1 MKTLYLRCTKIFFS
15 FFVLALG
22 FSFSGIKAEAALLP
36 TVEQMQQISKIFD
49 ANYYAMT
56 YPDVAIYYNNDEL
69 AMFNHYVTRGIYESR
84 NPSPYFNATAYM
96 KRYPDLQAAY
106 GMDMLSYASHYARR
120 GMDEGRDGS
129 PEEGLNPELVAAF
142 ANNQSSKLISVFF
155 TEYDPNAA
163 RGHNIELA
171 ASHVNGTVVK
181 PGKSFSASNAIGQR
195 TTANGFVEAPVFI
208 NKKHDVGIGGGVCQV
223 SSTIYAAIKSAGIK
237 ATERH
242 AHSLPVTYLPE
253 GWDATISWGAL
264 DMRFTNPYKQDMV
277 VSAFTDKGRLIIA
290 LYLQE

>member
-1 MKTLYLRCTKIFFS
+1 MKTLHSRFTRIIFS

-22 FSFSGIKAEAALLP
+22 FSISEIKADAALLP

-56 YPDVAIYYNNDEL
+56 YPDVALYYNGDEL
-69 AMFNHYVTRGIYESR
+69 AMLNHYVTRGIYESR

-120 GMDEGRDGS
+120 GRDEGRDGS

-142 ANNQSSKLISVFF
+142 EANQSSKLISVYF

-171 ASHVNGTVVK
+171 ASKVNGTVVK

-208 NKKHDVGIGGGVCQV
+208 NKKHDWASYWGGGC
-223 SSTIYAAIKSAGIK
+223 S
-237 ATERH
+237 
-242 AHSLPVTYLPE
+242 
-253 GWDATISWGAL
+253 
-264 DMRFTNPYKQDMV
+264 
-277 VSAFTDKGRLIIA
+277 
-290 LYLQE
+290 